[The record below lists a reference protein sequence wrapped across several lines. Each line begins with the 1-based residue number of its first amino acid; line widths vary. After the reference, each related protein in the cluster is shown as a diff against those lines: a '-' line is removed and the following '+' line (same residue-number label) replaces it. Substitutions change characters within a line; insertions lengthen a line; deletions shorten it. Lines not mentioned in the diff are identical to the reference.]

1 MFDFNVVPLSKQ
13 IWPKTWL
20 INFWAGTGGPSLL
33 NESFGTEP
41 GT

>member
-1 MFDFNVVPLSKQ
+1 MFDFNVAPLSKQ

-41 GT
+41 GN